1 MLPSST
7 SASGM
12 HNFSLPLNVEVA
24 DIGTDPTNTY
34 TDRLQPPPPSTWS
47 WEFLLSLDLSPKG
60 ICQSGFLG
68 FVWHF
73 HQHLS
78 GRLGG
83 QAILWWHWAALTVV
97 TISELWVVGQGRAGL
112 GQILDRGGD
121 QPVGGWREAVQQLM
135 VDQET
140 NSDKKEKRRQQNYR
154 SS

>member
-112 GQILDRGGD
+112 GQILDRGD
-121 QPVGGWREAVQQLM
+121 TSQWVGGGHYSKQLI

-140 NSDKKEKRRQQNYR
+140 NSDKREKRRQQK
-154 SS
+154 